1 MVFLC
6 LKLIDYQKINYSLG
20 FNILYIPLKKLINY
34 NNEQWN
40 SKVL

>member
-1 MVFLC
+1 M
-6 LKLIDYQKINYSLG
+6 LKLIDSQKINYSLG
-20 FNILYIPLKKLINY
+20 FNYLYIPLRKLIYY